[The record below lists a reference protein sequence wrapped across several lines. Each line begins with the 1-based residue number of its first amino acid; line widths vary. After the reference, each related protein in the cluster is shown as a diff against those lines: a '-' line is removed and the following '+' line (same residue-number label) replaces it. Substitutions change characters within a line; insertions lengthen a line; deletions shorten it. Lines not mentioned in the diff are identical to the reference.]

1 MLIDHLEGRIS
12 DTNQVL
18 MPVQLI
24 VRGSTGPVRRDVR
37 EQIEQSK
44 D

>member
-1 MLIDHLEGRIS
+1 MMIDHLEGHIS
-12 DTNQVL
+12 DTIQML

-37 EQIEQSK
+37 EQSEQ
-44 D
+44 